1 MLERYE
7 REVNQGH
14 RSAIKRILEG
24 DAPPSMLLTLC
35 ISAIRSKCKSR
46 AQVCSSMISESNYG
60 EGAKVELTDGWYGTD
75 PIGFSLHIFDSLA
88 LILDVIGIPLMLFW
102 MGHCQ
107 SNFLWENCLWDRN
120 FG

>member
-24 DAPPSMLLTLC
+24 EAPPSVLLTLC

-75 PIGFSLHIFDSLA
+75 PLGFSLHI
-88 LILDVIGIPLMLFW
+88 
-102 MGHCQ
+102 
-107 SNFLWENCLWDRN
+107 
-120 FG
+120 